1 MPSVLRS
8 RLALIALMGAFLI
21 PIGLSS
27 LRGLTHVL
35 TCQERTDVPF
45 TLSIPTHGRPTISSS
60 ATITRKSAA
69 GLCGGLT
76 LNMRVG
82 AQGPGKVKIVLPIVN
97 HTKYRWHGSVKLE
110 LGGTTVPVRIG
121 SIGSGRTGT
130 DTIHVHVDPGTH
142 QVNGSLL
149 IGP

>member
-110 LGGTTVPVRIG
+110 LGGTTGPVRIS
-121 SIGSGRTGT
+121 SIGSGSRATGT
-130 DTIHVHVDPGTH
+130 THAHGDPG
-142 QVNGSLL
+142 
-149 IGP
+149 P